1 MHKDTIKTIAIGL
14 LPVLLSIIG
23 YLFQESMTLKS
34 KISTLE
40 QKMSIL
46 VDIDNQIIPSP
57 NNSIERL
64 KLKEEMFQK
73 NVELDKRLSIIEHH
87 VFKMLGSKH

>member
-1 MHKDTIKTIAIGL
+1 
-14 LPVLLSIIG
+14 
-23 YLFQESMTLKS
+23 
-34 KISTLE
+34 
-40 QKMSIL
+40 MSIL

-64 KLKEEMFQK
+64 KLKEEMLQK
-73 NVELDKRLSIIEHH
+73 TVELDKRLSIIEHH

>member
-1 MHKDTIKTIAIGL
+1 MHKDTIKTITIGL

-40 QKMSIL
+40 QKMAIL

-64 KLKEEMFQK
+64 KLKEEMLQK

-87 VFKMLGSKH
+87 VFKMLGNKH

>member
-1 MHKDTIKTIAIGL
+1 MHKDTIKTVAIGL

-23 YLFQESMTLKS
+23 YLFQESMTLKD
-34 KISTLE
+34 KIAILE

-46 VDIDNQIIPSP
+46 VDMDNQIIPSP

-64 KLKEEMFQK
+64 KLKEEMLHTTTQSDRDWET
-73 NVELDKRLSIIEHH
+73 NNL
-87 VFKMLGSKH
+87 

>member
-1 MHKDTIKTIAIGL
+1 MHKDTIKTIAVGL
-14 LPVLLSIIG
+14 FPVLLSIIG

-40 QKMSIL
+40 QKMAIL

-64 KLKEEMFQK
+64 KLKEEMLQK

>member
-1 MHKDTIKTIAIGL
+1 MHKDTIKTVAIGL

-40 QKMSIL
+40 QKMAIL